1 MARMTPDDRFYEW
14 LLSDHPEA
22 ASERARRCAAYQA
35 EQAHGRE
42 VLGGF
47 AERTEADPDAPE
59 TIREL
64 TKTAR
69 WLLKRQAERE
79 AADAALS
86 ESERLTRARAAFEL
100 ARRTSGAPAYRYP
113 ARYLGPRAARQP
125 IPPDPD
131 HPNPNPS

>member
-14 LLSDHPEA
+14 LLSDYPEA
-22 ASERARRCAAYQA
+22 ASERARRRAAYQA
-35 EQAHGRE
+35 QQAHGRE

-47 AERTEADPDAPE
+47 VDRTEADPAAPE

-64 TKTAR
+64 AKTAR
-69 WLLKRQAERE
+69 WLLGRQAERE
-79 AADAALS
+79 AAEQALS
-86 ESERLTRARAAFEL
+86 EPERLARARADFEL
-100 ARRTSGAPAYRYP
+100 ERRTGGAPGYRYP

-131 HPNPNPS
+131 HPNPS